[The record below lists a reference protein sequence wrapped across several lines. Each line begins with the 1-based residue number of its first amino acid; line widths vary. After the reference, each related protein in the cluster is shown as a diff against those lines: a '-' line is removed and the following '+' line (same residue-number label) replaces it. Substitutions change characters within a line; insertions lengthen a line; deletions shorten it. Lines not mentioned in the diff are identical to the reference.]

1 MAKVAL
7 VSAKYI
13 IKAKFEVEGIVEK
26 PDVIGAIFGQT
37 EGLLGYELDLRELQ
51 KSGRLGRIEV
61 TTKTENDKT
70 TGIIEIPLSLNKEET
85 ALLAAAVETVDRIG
99 PYHAKVEV
107 VSIEDVRTQKRKY
120 IIERAKELLS
130 KMVEASDMDIQEISE
145 ALRQAV
151 REKELIEY
159 GPEKLPA
166 GPAIDS
172 SDAIIVV
179 EGRADVINLLRH
191 GIKNVIALEGVKVP
205 KTIIELSKKKTVT
218 AFLDGDRGGDLI
230 LKELLQV
237 AEIDYVARA
246 PEGKEVEELT
256 KKEIIKALRNKV
268 SVEQILQEVKEKDK
282 VKRKSKLQELHEKA
296 KNLNVAYLLNEKKEI
311 VGEVPLRELEKV
323 LEDLSMPVK
332 YLVFSGVASQSLVNL
347 AREKGIKYIVC
358 SKKGAIDSK
367 GIKIIEEMKDARHAK
382 ASENA

>member
-13 IKAKFEVEGIVEK
+13 IKAKFEVEGIIEK

-61 TTKTENDKT
+61 TTKTEGSKT
-70 TGIIEIPLSLNKEET
+70 VGIMEIPLSLNKEET
-85 ALLAAAVETVDRIG
+85 ALLAATIETVDRIG
-99 PYHAKVEV
+99 PYHAKVEIT
-107 VSIEDVRTQKRKY
+107 SIEDVRTQKRKY
-120 IIERAKELLS
+120 IVERAKELLS
-130 KMVEASDMDIQEISE
+130 KIVESSNMDIQEISE
-145 ALRQAV
+145 VLRQAV

-166 GPAIDS
+166 GPAIDN
-172 SDAIIVV
+172 SDAIIIV

-205 KTIIELSKKKTVT
+205 KTIIELSKKKTAT

-230 LKELLQV
+230 LKELLKV

-268 SVEQILQEVKEKDK
+268 SVEQILQDVKEKP
-282 VKRKSKLQELHEKA
+282 KRKSKLQELYEKA
-296 KNLNVAYLLNEKKEI
+296 KNLNVAYLLNEKREV
-311 VGEVPLRELEKV
+311 VGEIPTRELEKV
-323 LEDLSMPVK
+323 LEDLSMPVR
-332 YLVFSGVASQSLVNL
+332 YLVFSGRASQSLVNL
-347 AREKGIKYIVC
+347 ARERGVKYIVC
-358 SKKGAIDSK
+358 SKKGAIDNRS
-367 GIKIIEEMKDARHAK
+367 IKIIEEMKDVRHAK